1 MTSGNLFFKLLI
13 QDFRK
18 RIWCP
23 ICIFILDFLML
34 EVVFLLKAEDIL
46 RYQKTYQYPVSY
58 YLSDIFFANNC
69 ISPMMIMTIV
79 SAIVCGI
86 SGYVYLHNRAQLD
99 YYIAPIMLQAFFI
112 T

>member
-34 EVVFLLKAEDIL
+34 EVVFLLKLKTFSGIRRHTNIL
-46 RYQKTYQYPVSY
+46 YLTIYQTFS
-58 YLSDIFFANNC
+58 
-69 ISPMMIMTIV
+69 
-79 SAIVCGI
+79 
-86 SGYVYLHNRAQLD
+86 
-99 YYIAPIMLQAFFI
+99 LQI
-112 T
+112 TA

>member
-34 EVVFLLKAEDIL
+34 EVVFLLKAEDIIRRHTNIL
-46 RYQKTYQYPVSY
+46 YLTIYQTFS
-58 YLSDIFFANNC
+58 
-69 ISPMMIMTIV
+69 
-79 SAIVCGI
+79 
-86 SGYVYLHNRAQLD
+86 
-99 YYIAPIMLQAFFI
+99 LQI
-112 T
+112 TA

>member
-58 YLSDIFFANNC
+58 YLSDIFFANNHDNC
-69 ISPMMIMTIV
+69 ISNRMWHQR
-79 SAIVCGI
+79 VC
-86 SGYVYLHNRAQLD
+86 LPA
-99 YYIAPIMLQAFFI
+99 
-112 T
+112 

>member
-46 RYQKTYQYPVSY
+46 RYQKTYQ
-58 YLSDIFFANNC
+58 
-69 ISPMMIMTIV
+69 
-79 SAIVCGI
+79 
-86 SGYVYLHNRAQLD
+86 
-99 YYIAPIMLQAFFI
+99 
-112 T
+112 

>member
-34 EVVFLLKAEDIL
+34 EVVFLLKAEDIHSGIRRHTNIL
-46 RYQKTYQYPVSY
+46 YLTIYQTFS
-58 YLSDIFFANNC
+58 
-69 ISPMMIMTIV
+69 
-79 SAIVCGI
+79 
-86 SGYVYLHNRAQLD
+86 
-99 YYIAPIMLQAFFI
+99 LQI
-112 T
+112 TA